1 MGGFVVEDGVEV
13 VTIRGVED
21 GGGCEIVDVVG
32 GGCQTVDDVIGGCET
47 GDDVGG
53 GCETVDDDAV
63 FDLWFVV
70 GVMEGAVVVEDC
82 EAVIAVCGSV
92 EGCGEFEMIDEV
104 GGFLETV
111 DNVTGGRDVA
121 NDGDDG
127 RDVGDDEDSE
137 REGFE
142 NSIVVGV
149 VEEGVVVEDGVV
161 VAVGVGDGGGWD
173 VVGGCE
179 TSDVDSG
186 GRYDDGVAR
195 AVVNSDDFDVGC
207 FVDEKGGDNDVS
219 VVDVGCRR
227 VIDTVGGSVI
237 DVDDVFLVVDEE
249 TVWREVTVDGGT
261 LEDCCIDVGGVFG
274 VDCCVGDDDEGGDFK
289 VDGRCVAG

>member
-1 MGGFVVEDGVEV
+1 M
-13 VTIRGVED
+13 
-21 GGGCEIVDVVG
+21 
-32 GGCQTVDDVIGGCET
+32 
-47 GDDVGG
+47 
-53 GCETVDDDAV
+53 

-70 GVMEGAVVVEDC
+70 GVVEGGVVAEYC
-82 EAVIAVCGSV
+82 EVVIAVGESV
-92 EGCGEFEMIDEV
+92 EGCGEFEMIDDV
-104 GGFLETV
+104 GGFPETV
-111 DNVTGGRDVA
+111 DNVTGGMDVV

-127 RDVGDDEDSE
+127 RDVGDDDDSK

-161 VAVGVGDGGGWD
+161 VAVGVGDCGGWD
-173 VVGGCE
+173 VIGGCE
-179 TSDVDSG
+179 TSDVDSD

-207 FVDEKGGDNDVS
+207 FVDEKGGDSDVS

-227 VIDTVGGSVI
+227 VTDTVGGSDI
-237 DVDDVFLVVDEE
+237 DVDDGFLVVEEE
-249 TVWREVTVDGGT
+249 TVGMEVTVDGGT

-274 VDCCVGDDDEGGDFK
+274 VDCCVGDDDEGGDVK
-289 VDGRCVAG
+289 VDGRGVAG